1 MFIQY
6 FSRSNTQ
13 HRVVL
18 LPEYPGQTP
27 ATNPALKSYRS
38 GLPDFEKMSE
48 ASCYYGLGQRLMEF
62 ESAVCRMEEAV
73 QEGET
78 DWAKLLSSLEN
89 ARVELENMFTA
100 VALLEIATD
109 KLDMDRFKQLTRRA
123 ERALMTRYDS
133 RSIHDF
139 IISDSVKTAEGDDK
153 VILDRYTV
161 EYKHAG
167 YELPEK
173 KYMELTS
180 QWLKRL
186 GEAQRDTRFKLTTLT
201 QRFRHVIR
209 DPAIVREFPVDL
221 LRAMSADSSQ
231 PAKGPWSVSL
241 HPYIY
246 RKFLA
251 YCPERRLR

>member
-1 MFIQY
+1 M
-6 FSRSNTQ
+6 
-13 HRVVL
+13 VL

-27 ATNPALKSYRS
+27 TTNPALKSYRS
-38 GLPDFEKMSE
+38 SLPDFERMSE

-78 DWAKLLSSLEN
+78 DWAKLLSSLET

-139 IISDSVKTAEGDDK
+139 IISDSA
-153 VILDRYTV
+153 
-161 EYKHAG
+161 
-167 YELPEK
+167 
-173 KYMELTS
+173 
-180 QWLKRL
+180 
-186 GEAQRDTRFKLTTLT
+186 
-201 QRFRHVIR
+201 
-209 DPAIVREFPVDL
+209 
-221 LRAMSADSSQ
+221 
-231 PAKGPWSVSL
+231 SVSNSPL
-241 HPYIY
+241 
-246 RKFLA
+246 
-251 YCPERRLR
+251 